1 MSSSL
6 RQNTNQIGILLSMPN
21 LSVYLLTRM
30 EKEEL
35 SDERKSERINIIEEF
50 LTYLKI
56 LR

>member
-35 SDERKSERINIIEEF
+35 SDEHKSERINIIEEF